1 MNTVPEFL
9 KKTAERNGF
18 TRVRFEEKKIPDDF
32 SSICIIP
39 FFGDYEGYVLLS
51 SFLLHRFRSLKK
63 SSKYFIVCGYPNFAN
78 LFPYVDEYWAVSD
91 TQQLKSIFD
100 DSNVLDNN
108 NALSGI
114 YFRNLNEFFQDVI
127 NVKEFKKLYENG
139 FKQEFLDDYKNIVR
153 FLPFIPSSAVL
164 GKEFNKEL
172 LTKPGYKIF
181 LHPSRVIKTWKNG
194 KPHNDIVESVFYKY
208 LIEHL
213 LKKDIVPVI
222 WQNQFTYDLSREFH
236 DKCIFLQDQ
245 EITNIFSAMRACGF
259 VLDCFGGVSF
269 LAAMAR
275 TPFLSITER
284 NRFNNSKS
292 YEIEDLLTSNIP
304 HQHIFTFASILSKG
318 NVDGWKI
325 ELFQHISSKL
335 DAVLP
340 LINRDALPNTT
351 ESYEVVLY
359 KHLVRKRQ
367 NRNFGLK
374 FIKIDSD

>member
-1 MNTVPEFL
+1 M
-9 KKTAERNGF
+9 
-18 TRVRFEEKKIPDDF
+18 
-32 SSICIIP
+32 
-39 FFGDYEGYVLLS
+39 
-51 SFLLHRFRSLKK
+51 
-63 SSKYFIVCGYPNFAN
+63 
-78 LFPYVDEYWAVSD
+78 
-91 TQQLKSIFD
+91 
-100 DSNVLDNN
+100 
-108 NALSGI
+108 
-114 YFRNLNEFFQDVI
+114 
-127 NVKEFKKLYENG
+127 
-139 FKQEFLDDYKNIVR
+139 
-153 FLPFIPSSAVL
+153 PFIPSSAVL

-222 WQNQFTYDLSREFH
+222 WQNHFTYDLSREFH

-318 NVDGWKI
+318 NVDGCKI

-374 FIKIDSD
+374 FIKIESD